1 MTLTH
6 APAAPG
12 HVAPSPMATRVAA
25 LAAAL
30 LAVSLFMTVAVI
42 DVPHDPSDQELLNWW
57 HDSVNRWDGV
67 MSGMWAL
74 LVAVSIPV
82 VMNHLQRLDAATR
95 SPQWL
100 SFARSMGAAV
110 TAVWLVTGAA
120 RGTIGHLVETMN
132 EPLPGA
138 DVLRFS
144 TGLNYTLLGQSGMAV
159 LALCIL
165 AVSVVVLRTGVFGRW
180 LGYLGGACSAAMIV
194 AVAAQYG
201 AYTTPLAI
209 LWALGLAVAILRQPP
224 ADASLVHG
232 SRTPVD

>member
-1 MTLTH
+1 MSLTQ
-6 APAAPG
+6 APTAPSR
-12 HVAPSPMATRVAA
+12 VAPSAASTKVAA

-42 DVPHDPSDQELLNWW
+42 NVPHHASDQELITWW
-57 HDSVNRWDGV
+57 PDSGNRLAGV

-74 LVAVSIPV
+74 VVAVTIPV

-100 SFARSMGAAV
+100 TFARSMGGAV
-110 TAVWLVTGAA
+110 TALWLVTGAA
-120 RGTIGHLVETMN
+120 RATLGHIVDTMD
-132 EPLPGA
+132 EPLPGV
-138 DVLRFS
+138 DVLRYS

-180 LGYLGGACSAAMIV
+180 LGYVGAS
-194 AVAAQYG
+194 
-201 AYTTPLAI
+201 
-209 LWALGLAVAILRQPP
+209 PP
-224 ADASLVHG
+224 
-232 SRTPVD
+232 R